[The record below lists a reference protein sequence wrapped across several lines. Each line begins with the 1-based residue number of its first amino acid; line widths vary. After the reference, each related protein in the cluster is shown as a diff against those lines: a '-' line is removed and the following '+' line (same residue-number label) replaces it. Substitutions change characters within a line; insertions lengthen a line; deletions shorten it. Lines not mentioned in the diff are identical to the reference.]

1 MYNDEQQETAIQ
13 WLSCEEKVGFVCKW
27 TRPVKRKYCIYS
39 LVDNSLLTNNCII
52 FTRTWMKIKIR
63 QPALMQELE
72 VFIANQELTI

>member
-13 WLSCEEKVGFVCKW
+13 WLSCEEKVGFACKW

-52 FTRTWMKIKIR
+52 FTRT
-63 QPALMQELE
+63 
-72 VFIANQELTI
+72 